1 MRKIL
6 LASTALVAM
15 SVSAA
20 HADLSIS
27 GAYQFE
33 YAQTDGGVN
42 TTGSDGNITFKST
55 STADNGITYSVVG
68 NYGIQGMGTPEDLYM
83 QMDGDFGTIYMGMGD
98 EVYDRM
104 DGVLGMNF
112 DVEGNGQAALSRTM
126 IPSWN
131 NSNESINYISPSMS
145 GVTVYGSV
153 NDEDGKSG
161 FGANY
166 KNDMVEIMYQAEG
179 GGGTDTQVVGA
190 AFTIAGVKIGAGSK
204 EDKTGSAKA
213 TTSDLGLSYTFDGIT
228 LAATSATHKPNSG
241 ANTTYKSIG
250 AKYTVAPGVTALIEN
265 SDSNDAGTKSSR
277 TFVSMVVSF

>member
-27 GAYQFE
+27 GSYQFE

-55 STADNGITYSVVG
+55 STADNGITYSVVA
-68 NYGIQGMGTPEDLYM
+68 NYAIQDMATGEDLYM
-83 QMDGDFGTIYMGMGD
+83 QMDGDFGTIYMGKGD

-112 DVEGNGQAALSRTM
+112 DVEGNGQAVISRTM
-126 IPSWN
+126 IPSTN
-131 NSNESINYISPSMS
+131 NQNESINFISPSMS

-161 FGANY
+161 YGANY
-166 KNDMVEIMYQAEG
+166 KNDMIEIMYQAEG

-190 AFTIAGVKIGAGSK
+190 AFTVAGVKIGAGSK
-204 EDKTGSAKA
+204 EDKKGAEKA
-213 TTSDLGLSYTFDGIT
+213 TTSDLGLSYKFDGIT
-228 LAATSATHKPNSG
+228 LAATSATHKPHSG

-265 SDSNDAGTKSSR
+265 SDSNNAGTKTSR

>member
-27 GAYQFE
+27 GSYQFE

-55 STADNGITYSVVG
+55 STADNGITYSVVA
-68 NYGIQGMGTPEDLYM
+68 NYAIQDMATGEDLYM
-83 QMDGDFGTIYMGMGD
+83 QMDGDFGTIYMGKGD

-112 DVEGNGQAALSRTM
+112 DVEGNGQAVISRTM
-126 IPSWN
+126 IPSL
-131 NSNESINYISPSMS
+131 NSPTESINFISPSMS

-161 FGANY
+161 YGANY
-166 KNDMVEIMYQAEG
+166 KNDMIEIMYQAEG

-190 AFTIAGVKIGAGSK
+190 AFTVAGVKIGAGSK
-204 EDKTGSAKA
+204 EDKKGAEKA
-213 TTSDLGLSYTFDGIT
+213 TTSDLGLSYKFDGIT
-228 LAATSATHKPNSG
+228 LAATSATHKPHTG

-265 SDSNDAGTKSSR
+265 SDSNNAGLKTSR